1 MENFY
6 LSANEQE
13 IISKYL
19 KKGYLVHDISDKS
32 NLELISNRIW
42 ETAKKCFPH
51 ELPNIPRDDF
61 FNNIHQFLSVDLLN
75 PFRVKILD
83 SIASDATLRLA
94 YFRIAKDILD
104 IIVGNELAM
113 QLRLN
118 LSIQIPGDESSLLP
132 VHADTWSGDSPFEV
146 VIWLPLVN
154 CYKSKSMYI
163 LPQNKKYA
171 IDDAFAN
178 SGNTTSEMLFKYI
191 ESDIESI
198 KINFGQLLIFNQG
211 LPHGNR
217 VNLESETRWSM
228 NCRFKGVF
236 TPYKDKKVGDFFEPI
251 TLRPASLN
259 GIGYIY
265 PEVKSET

>member
-1 MENFY
+1 MDNFY
-6 LSANEQE
+6 LSVNEQE

-42 ETAKKCFPH
+42 EIAKKCFPH

-61 FNNIHQFLSVDLLN
+61 FNNTHQFLSVDLLN

-146 VIWLPLVN
+146 VVWLPLVN

-163 LPQNKKYA
+163 LPQNKKHA

-178 SGNTTSEMLFKYI
+178 SGNSTSEMLFKYI
-191 ESDIESI
+191 ESDIESL